1 MSTVHSHY
9 LKSPFFNTGYD
20 SVCQYTI
27 MSSLP
32 SSSWPAQAHQ
42 QSHELHHTSHP
53 HPPPNAVNFLFAPGT
68 AAQHRG
74 PAQSQGLGGMGRIG
88 QGFRLPGQK
97 SGLTFNHILSRLQGE
112 LQKFK
117 ETGAELQHL
126 AGTLGN
132 IHGTLSGSIPLNLPS
147 FNGAQLPPIRPPQ
160 WEPPVASTSG
170 PATSET
176 SSSLAF
182 SPMNSILNDTT
193 CSLAT
198 HINKIHT
205 LEGTYKVHEAIK
217 FEVSI
222 PHEFVKC
229 SKALSSLSSHP
240 ELEWVDE
247 EDKELAPVNTG
258 VDELTVR
265 LTTLSNQLVSALE
278 VSSNLQVQ
286 YLLLILN
293 TLC

>member
-1 MSTVHSHY
+1 
-9 LKSPFFNTGYD
+9 
-20 SVCQYTI
+20 

-32 SSSWPAQAHQ
+32 SLSWPAQAHQ
-42 QSHELHHTSHP
+42 QSHQLHHTSHP
-53 HPPPNAVNFLFAPGT
+53 HLPPNGLNMALSNLPGATQSILIPPRPGSNAVNFSFAPGT
-68 AAQHRG
+68 AAQHCG

-88 QGFRLPGQK
+88 QGFRPPGQK
-97 SGLTFNHILSRLQGE
+97 SGPTFDHILSRLQGE

-117 ETGAELQHL
+117 ETSAELQHL

-147 FNGAQLPPIRPPQ
+147 FNRAQLPPIRPPQ

-198 HINKIHT
+198 HINKVHA
-205 LEGTYKVHEAIK
+205 LEGVYKVQEAIK
-217 FEVSI
+217 FKVSI
-222 PHEFVKC
+222 PHEFVEC

-240 ELEWVDE
+240 ELERVDK

-258 VDELTVR
+258 MDELTVC
-265 LTTLSNQLVSALE
+265 LMTLSNQLTSVLE
-278 VSSNLQVQ
+278 ESSNLQVQ

>member
-1 MSTVHSHY
+1 
-9 LKSPFFNTGYD
+9 
-20 SVCQYTI
+20 
-27 MSSLP
+27 MSSPP

-42 QSHELHHTSHP
+42 QSHQLHHTSHP

-88 QGFRLPGQK
+88 QGFRPPGQK

-170 PATSET
+170 LATSET

-182 SPMNSILNDTT
+182 SPMNSILNDTM

-198 HINKIHT
+198 HINKVHA
-205 LEGTYKVHEAIK
+205 LEGIYKVHEAIK
-217 FEVSI
+217 FKVSV
-222 PHEFVKC
+222 PHEFVER
-229 SKALSSLSSHP
+229 SKALSSSSSHP

-247 EDKELAPVNTG
+247 EDEELAPMNTG
-258 VDELTVR
+258 VDELTVH
-265 LTTLSNQLVSALE
+265 LTTLSNQLASVLE

-286 YLLLILN
+286 YVSLILN